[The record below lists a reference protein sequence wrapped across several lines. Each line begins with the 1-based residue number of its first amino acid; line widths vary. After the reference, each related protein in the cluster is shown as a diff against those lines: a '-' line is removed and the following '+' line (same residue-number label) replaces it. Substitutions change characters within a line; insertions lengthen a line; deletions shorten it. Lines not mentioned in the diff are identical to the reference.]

1 MDLTKSRRVRI
12 RTSGFGTRTSSGPRT
27 TSLEIGRCTRGAFRT
42 PPPPSDQPDHSTLR
56 RRIWDLGFGTCAPGS
71 PRDLGDA
78 RVAARRLDNRAARDR
93 LKLMGRAALKARVR
107 RHLRRA
113 GRLVRVGLR
122 PGPARRRHQPT
133 EGLHRGR
140 HGRVFLAA
148 YALLLP
154 VHRHAYEIVDGP
166 CHVFFDLE
174 QESLVEWCA

>member
-1 MDLTKSRRVRI
+1 M
-12 RTSGFGTRTSSGPRT
+12 
-27 TSLEIGRCTRGAFRT
+27 
-42 PPPPSDQPDHSTLR
+42 
-56 RRIWDLGFGTCAPGS
+56 
-71 PRDLGDA
+71 
-78 RVAARRLDNRAARDR
+78 AARRLDNRAARDR
-93 LKLMGRAALKARVR
+93 LKFMGRAALKARVR

-113 GRLVRVGLR
+113 GRLARVGLR

-174 QESLVEWCA
+174 CEGEMQEQGDAAVQAVERAAREIVEELTTTLCTRQVGASGYSSGVVALLGPESESRVRVRSPSPESE